1 VSPMANGWADSPGIY
16 TREQVAGWKN
26 VVDAVHAEGGTIAC
40 QLWYIGRAG
49 HSTYMP
55 DGGPV
60 VSASDVPIDPKHDG
74 VWGAD
79 FKKHPHETPSPLT
92 LEQIETLIE
101 EYGVAAANAKEA
113 GFDGIEVHAGNGY
126 LLDQARSMYCIMRR
140 AVPRVALRF
149 FLEDFSHFPAG
160 VCFSPRATPRFQSP
174 LYPMTPFKTR
184 PYDAFQNT
192 STDAPANSAQKTS
205 PRAGRLTRSSFS
217 RPRTR
222 GTTSTAA
229 TSTGGSPCSKRSS
242 RSAWRRRSPRPGS
255 ACGSPPTASSTAW
268 EARTTTTRSCTTP
281 NDSRR

>member
-1 VSPMANGWADSPGIY
+1 MSPMANGWADSPGIY
-16 TREQVAGWKN
+16 TPEQVAGWKN

-126 LLDQARSMYCIMRR
+126 LLDQARSVYCIMRR
-140 AVPRVALRF
+140 AVPRVASRF

-160 VCFSPRATPRFQSP
+160 VCFSPR
-174 LYPMTPFKTR
+174 
-184 PYDAFQNT
+184 
-192 STDAPANSAQKTS
+192 ST
-205 PRAGRLTRSSFS
+205 L
-217 RPRTR
+217 
-222 GTTSTAA
+222 
-229 TSTGGSPCSKRSS
+229 
-242 RSAWRRRSPRPGS
+242 
-255 ACGSPPTASSTAW
+255 
-268 EARTTTTRSCTTP
+268 
-281 NDSRR
+281 